1 MLLSHTVSLHSQTL
15 RHRRRP
21 IYNRFVWRAVVVV
34 RRDASSR
41 APGRLRYRCIGNAT
55 SPPGGAGVSGR
66 ASAPLGVAGHC
77 VALRRLRG
85 HFARPHLL
93 YRAHGGQGSCVPASA
108 VRASRGPEA
117 DATQELCRPPVD
129 GRPRR
134 KLSEGRVRGAVRAIP
149 LGTDPNGVLTLLP
162 ATPWC
167 KRSLSLPCPPPPPHC
182 PRLEPPPPRPL
193 RCYPHE
199 ARAPATHRTPHL

>member
-1 MLLSHTVSLHSQTL
+1 LLSHTVSLPSQTL

-85 HFARPHLL
+85 HFAAAPLTVSGTRRAGQLCTCVGSTSVSGPRSGRHSGAVSATCRRPPAAQVVRGKSQRRSEGNSAGHRTERGVDSLTCHAL
-93 YRAHGGQGSCVPASA
+93 VQTITKSTVPPTASA
-108 VRASRGPEA
+108 
-117 DATQELCRPPVD
+117 
-129 GRPRR
+129 
-134 KLSEGRVRGAVRAIP
+134 LSTA
-149 LGTDPNGVLTLLP
+149 
-162 ATPWC
+162 
-167 KRSLSLPCPPPPPHC
+167 
-182 PRLEPPPPRPL
+182 
-193 RCYPHE
+193 
-199 ARAPATHRTPHL
+199 